1 MITNRRS
8 LITGLA
14 SLLCAPAIV
23 RASSIMPVKA
33 WLDEGRVLYV
43 GIEELSRLSLSAT
56 FVTFAEFKEIN
67 ATNVLNTYPSIAAA
81 LAVAKPSDTIVLRP
95 GVYTS

>member
-1 MITNRRS
+1 MIATRRS

-33 WLDEGRVLYV
+33 WAAASDPYW
-43 GIEELSRLSLSAT
+43 INSTHTYRLVKA
-56 FVTFAEFKEIN
+56 FGEFKEIVAYN
-67 ATNVLNTYPSIAAA
+67 TLNNCYPTI
-81 LAVAKPSDTIVLRP
+81 AVALQAANPGDIIVLSP